1 MSKNSGDFER
11 THFNV
16 ESFKRRRALSPFS
29 ALDLASR
36 TFFKKILYVKKSRD
50 LIFITKECVKE
61 A

>member
-1 MSKNSGDFER
+1 MSKNSDGFER
-11 THFNV
+11 SHFNV
-16 ESFKRRRALSPFS
+16 ESFKRRRALSPFA

-50 LIFITKECVKE
+50 MVFVTKECVKE